1 MRPNLRSI
9 VASALVFWSLV
20 ALAPAQALRERVN
33 EAIDRGVLNLLDEQ
47 ELDGSWYLHR
57 PRYQAGQTAL
67 CMQALLECDVD
78 AGHPAIRRATAYL
91 MAIEPYY
98 TYEVAVTIIAYLE
111 LLERL
116 DAREKELDARLRER
130 IGKYVEMLI
139 EYQEPNGGFAYPD
152 RVIDMSNV
160 QYAAMALRN
169 AALAGYDVPQ
179 KVWRG
184 IADYTMSVQERNVRG
199 SRPEAG
205 ISYVEAR
212 PPSGSMTAA
221 GVATLFLCSEQSKRN
236 TSSWVTHRE
245 AALRW
250 LAARFTASD
259 NPGQPGAWIYYYL
272 YAVERVGAYLE
283 IDTIGDVPWYEAG
296 ATWLVE
302 QQTGSGSWHS
312 PEQTSFA
319 LLFLKRA
326 TSNAPSTGGGKKSS
340 DQSFGEDDPTAMVSL
355 RGFGENPLRI
365 WISSFGEA
373 ESKEYGVESGG
384 TLGGLDVRSV
394 EYWVDSGPG
403 IGDPELLWRT
413 EEDMSANRY
422 VYEHEFARQGTYSV
436 RAVVRIQSP
445 HADEG
450 EVELTSAPL
459 ELRARRGDQTR
470 LLQIARNLSR
480 NLFLGQEMRVRASS
494 FFDEDRA
501 AKYAADGT
509 LTSGW
514 LAAAGDR
521 TPFVSLAWNEYFK
534 GGRIEIA
541 HLQPNNA
548 APVVLP
554 KRLRVTVNGRD
565 EFEVEM
571 PADTNLFGHLEIGA
585 RDKVRGLRID
595 VLSVHEHPEGLEGP
609 VGIGEIS
616 YFPPPDED

>member
-1 MRPNLRSI
+1 MRPISHSI
-9 VASALVFWSLV
+9 VALLVVLWSLV
-20 ALAPAQALRERVN
+20 APAPAQALRERVN

-67 CMQALLECDVD
+67 CMYALLECDVD

-91 MAIEPYY
+91 LAIEPYY

-116 DAREKELDARLRER
+116 DAKETELAER
-130 IGKYVEMLI
+130 IGERVERYVEMLI
-139 EYQEPNGGFAYPD
+139 EYQEPGGGFAYPD

-169 AALAGYDVPQ
+169 AALAGYEVPQ

-184 IADYTMSVQERNVRG
+184 IADYTMSVQERKVRG

-205 ISYVEAR
+205 VSYDEAR

-221 GVATLFLCSEQSKRN
+221 GIATLYLCSEQSKRN
-236 TSSWVTHRE
+236 SSSWVTHRE

-250 LAARFTASD
+250 LAERFTASD
-259 NPGQPGAWIYYYL
+259 NPGQPGAYIYYYL
-272 YAVERVGAYLE
+272 YTVERVGAYLE

-302 QQTGSGSWHS
+302 RQIETGSWHS
-312 PEQTSFA
+312 LTHTSFA

-326 TSNAPSTGGGKKSS
+326 TSNAPSTGGGNKAS

-365 WISSFGEA
+365 WISSYGEA
-373 ESKEYGVESGG
+373 ELKEYSVG
-384 TLGGLDVRSV
+384 TNGPGPGLDVRSV

-403 IGDPELLWRT
+403 VGDPELLWRT
-413 EEDMSANRY
+413 EEDMRANRY
-422 VYEHEFARQGTYSV
+422 VFEHEFARQGTYSV
-436 RAVVRIQSP
+436 RAIVRILSP
-445 HADEG
+445 HPDEG

-459 ELRARRGDQTR
+459 EIRAQRGNQTR
-470 LLQIARNLSR
+470 LLQIARSLSKNR
-480 NLFLGQEMRVRASS
+480 FLGQELRIRASS
-494 FFDEDRA
+494 FFDEGHA
-501 AKYAADGT
+501 AKYAGDGT
-509 LTSGW
+509 ISSGW
-514 LAAAGDR
+514 LAAESDR
-521 TPFVSLAWNEYFK
+521 KPYVSLSWNEYFK

-541 HLQPNNA
+541 HIQPVNA
-548 APVVLP
+548 PNAVRP
-554 KRLRVTVNGRD
+554 KRLRVTINGRD
-565 EFEVEM
+565 EHEIEM
-571 PADTNLFGHLEIGA
+571 PDDPDLFGHLTFDK
-585 RDKVRGLRID
+585 RDKIRGLRID
-595 VLSVHEHPEGLEGP
+595 VLSIHEHPEGLVGP
-609 VGIGEIS
+609 IGIGEVLF
-616 YFPPPDED
+616 FPPSESE